1 MANIFSFCIVKNFNE
16 IIASYLTTFLA
27 MMSLT
32 EVMATSK
39 LSRSV
44 AALMNALALAEA

>member
-1 MANIFSFCIVKNFNE
+1 
-16 IIASYLTTFLA
+16 

-44 AALMNALALAEA
+44 AALMNALALAEAWLEKHPNNAFLFFRTL